1 MALKMTRLL
10 RCGYLSGEL
19 KRFYARG
26 SRFFPPPTS
35 RGAAEDSSDDSKSN
49 SNPNQLKELPH
60 VPRLGR
66 ESVPEL
72 LENSASFD
80 EAPRKQKTR
89 MEDVWNSSPYP
100 KGSNND
106 KRNQA
111 TKAVRPLTNPEYT
124 SIFLFPGQGI
134 INWYNFLRNNPPINY
149 FIFYQEHNLLE
160 WAKTCCNIPM

>member
-1 MALKMTRLL
+1 MALEMTRLL
-10 RCGYLSGEL
+10 RCGYLSREL

-26 SRFFPPPTS
+26 SRFFPPPS
-35 RGAAEDSSDDSKSN
+35 RGASDDSSDESQSN
-49 SNPNQLKELPH
+49 RDPNQSKELPH

-80 EAPRKQKTR
+80 EAPRKQKSR

-100 KGSNND
+100 KGPNLD

-111 TKAVRPLTNPEYT
+111 TKGVRPLTNPEYT

-134 INWYNFLRNNPPINY
+134 INVHHSSPTKFYNY
-149 FIFYQEHNLLE
+149 FDSQGHNLLG
-160 WAKTCCNIPM
+160 WAKICCNILM